1 MIKIAPSFLSADFGN
16 LEADVRRVEAG
27 GADLI
32 HLDVMDGHF
41 VPNLTFGPLV
51 VEAIRRRTK
60 LPLDVHLMIS
70 DPARYAVD
78 FLEAGADILTL
89 HYEIAGDVSETI
101 EKIRRRGKIAGI
113 SIKPATPPNVLF
125 PLLPQIGLA
134 LVMSVEPGFGGQ
146 PFMCAAL
153 EKIETLEREIN
164 RTGVHTEIEVDG
176 GIGLPNAR
184 EVARAGADILVAG
197 SSIFKGG
204 QVEAGIRALREAA
217 CREK

>member
-70 DPARYAVD
+70 DPARYADD

-101 EKIRRRGKIAGI
+101 EKIRRRGKIAGV
-113 SIKPATPPNVLF
+113 SIKPATPPDVLF

-146 PFMCAAL
+146 PFMRAAL
-153 EKIETLEREIN
+153 GKIETLEREIN

-184 EVARAGADILVAG
+184 EVACAGADILVAG
-197 SSIFKGG
+197 SSVFKGG